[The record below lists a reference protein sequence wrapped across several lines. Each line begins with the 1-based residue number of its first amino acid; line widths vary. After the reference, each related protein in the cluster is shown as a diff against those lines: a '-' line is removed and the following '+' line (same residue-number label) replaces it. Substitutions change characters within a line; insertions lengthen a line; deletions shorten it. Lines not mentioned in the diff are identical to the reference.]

1 MLPRQHRLTRKASFD
16 AVFAHGRRWFGKH
29 VTIRTSSN
37 GTDAYRCGL
46 AVSKAVGN
54 AVVRNRVKRR
64 LREIVRGAG
73 VAPGYDVVVVA
84 RPSAAEVPFAGLRA
98 DVMGLLRRA
107 NVCSAPVEQGED
119 R

>member
-1 MLPRQHRLTRKASFD
+1 MLPRRHRLTRKASFE
-16 AVFAHGRRWFGKH
+16 AVFARGRRWSGKH
-29 VTIRTSSN
+29 VTIRTFSN

-64 LREIVRGAG
+64 LREIVRAAG
-73 VAPGYDVVVVA
+73 VAPGVDVVVVA
-84 RPSAAEVPFAGLRA
+84 RPSAADSPFAGLRA

-107 NVCSAPVEQGED
+107 GVCGAADEQGED

>member
-1 MLPRQHRLTRKASFD
+1 MLPRQHRLTKKASFD
-16 AVFAHGRRWFGKH
+16 AVFAHGRRWTGKH
-29 VTIRTSSN
+29 VTIRTFPN

-46 AVSKAVGN
+46 SASKAVGN

-64 LREIVRGAG
+64 LREIIRGAN

-84 RPSAAEVPFAGLRA
+84 RPSAAEARYAGLRA
-98 DVMGLLRRA
+98 DVIGLLRRA
-107 NVCSAPVEQGED
+107 KVCSAQAEQGED

>member
-1 MLPRQHRLTRKASFD
+1 MLPRRHRLTRKADFD
-16 AVFAHGRRWFGKH
+16 AVFAHGRRVFGKH
-29 VTIRTSSN
+29 VTIRTAPN
-37 GTDAYRCGL
+37 GTDAYRLGL

-64 LREIVRGAG
+64 LREIVRGAN
-73 VAPGYDVVVVA
+73 VASGCDLVVAA
-84 RPSAAEVPFAGLRA
+84 RPSAADAPFAGLRA

-107 NVCSAPVEQGED
+107 GVRGAPGEQGED

>member
-1 MLPRQHRLTRKASFD
+1 MLPRRHRLTRKASFD
-16 AVFAHGRRWFGKH
+16 AVFARGSRWTGKL
-29 VTIRTSSN
+29 VTIRTFPN
-37 GTDAYRCGL
+37 GLDAYRLGL

-84 RPSAAEVPFAGLRA
+84 RPSAADSSFAGLRA

-107 NVCSAPVEQGED
+107 GVCGATAEQGED

>member
-16 AVFAHGRRWFGKH
+16 AVFAHGRRWSGRH
-29 VTIRTSSN
+29 VTIRTFSN
-37 GTDAYRCGL
+37 GTDAYRLGL

-64 LREIVRGAG
+64 LREIVRAAN
-73 VAPGYDVVVVA
+73 VAPGYDVVLVA
-84 RPSAAEVPFAGLRA
+84 RPSAAESTFAGLRA

-107 NVCSAPVEQGED
+107 NVCGAPVEQGED